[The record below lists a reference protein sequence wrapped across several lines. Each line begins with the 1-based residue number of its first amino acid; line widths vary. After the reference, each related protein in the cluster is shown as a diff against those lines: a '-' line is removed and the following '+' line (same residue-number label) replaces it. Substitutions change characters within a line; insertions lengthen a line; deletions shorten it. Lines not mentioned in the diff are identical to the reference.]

1 MKKQFNFH
9 KILFLFLGLGVFICA
24 SAQEMTV
31 TGTVTDAENGEPLP
45 GVTVVIKGTQQGAIT
60 QVDGT
65 YSVQAPED
73 AVLAFSFI
81 GFNTSEVAVAG
92 QNQINVSLEPAV
104 LGLDEVVVIGYGS
117 VKKEDATGSVNVV
130 SSKDFNKGAITSA
143 QDLLVGKSAG
153 VVITPSGGAPGSG
166 STIRVR
172 GGSSLN
178 ASNDPLIIIDG
189 VPLDNNNVSGSNNF
203 LSVVNPNDIE
213 TFTVLK
219 DASATAIYGSRASN
233 GVILI
238 TTKKGKEGA
247 AMKINYNVNTSVS
260 SPIEYVDVFSG
271 DEIRRIA
278 VEKSELF
285 GVSNLDKLGNYNTN
299 WQKEIFRNA
308 LTQDHN
314 VSLAGAYKTLPY
326 RVSVGYTNQE
336 GILKNTD
343 MERFTGAI
351 NLNPSL
357 LDGNLKLNINAKG
370 MMTDHNFGDD
380 GAIGSAVNMDPTQPI
395 KDGKQAS
402 AGYFQWDNYGA
413 NLGTPNPVE
422 QLMEVD
428 NASTV
433 KRVIANVQA
442 DYAMPFLPELRAN
455 LNLGTDRTESEG
467 HNNRPETTN
476 GQLDGAY
483 TGQVNNYSAENTNDL
498 LDFYMNYKKQLGK
511 SHNLDVTAGY
521 SWQHFER
528 QDDSFTRGLI
538 PEGEEGYVVPTSSD
552 NITENYLVSF
562 FGRMNYSL
570 MNKYLLTATFR
581 NDGSSRF
588 SDENQWGLFPSAAF
602 AWKINKESFLD
613 DFDALS
619 ELKLRLSWGIT
630 GQQDIG
636 SDYPAQ
642 AAYILA
648 SPGSYYPIGGTFLP
662 TLRPN
667 AYDPDIKWEETTT
680 QNVGLDFGFFN
691 NRLSGSVD
699 VYLRETEDLLN
710 EVTIPTGSNFSNTL
724 LTNVGSLE
732 NRGYEVALNLI
743 PLSTK
748 DMSLNVGFNLTYNE
762 NEITKLLMTEDP
774 DYIGILEGDAMT
786 GQNQVTRVGE
796 TAHSFFVNKQVYNQS
811 GAPIEGMYVD
821 LSGQGGIVNGDNNDK
836 YIYNDPVVDY
846 LLGLTLRFNYKNF
859 DVSASS
865 RASIG
870 NYVYNQVA
878 AGSSY
883 DQMQQIGYWKNFPRV
898 LNEYQFV
905 KRQFTTDY
913 FVQNA
918 SFFKL
923 DNLSMGYNFDNIT
936 DKLSAYVSLTAQN
949 IWTIS
954 EYDGIDPEVDEGID
968 NNFYPRPQVFMLGI
982 NLSY

>member
-1 MKKQFNFH
+1 
-9 KILFLFLGLGVFICA
+9 
-24 SAQEMTV
+24 
-31 TGTVTDAENGEPLP
+31 
-45 GVTVVIKGTQQGAIT
+45 
-60 QVDGT
+60 
-65 YSVQAPED
+65 
-73 AVLAFSFI
+73 
-81 GFNTSEVAVAG
+81 
-92 QNQINVSLEPAV
+92 
-104 LGLDEVVVIGYGS
+104 LGLDVVVVIGYGS

-883 DQMQQIGYWKNFPRV
+883 DQLQQFGYWKNFPRV